1 MSCCCVML
9 QYTVFHAQS
18 DLGHLCVAIYCVFLL
33 FCNVPILG
41 SVLFCVTNKH
51 HPVMRL
57 QAVYITLK
65 QIQGL
70 DVTRANRFLD
80 SQVAVTIETGFT
92 TGNQQCSSIAND
104 GSKQKIMHDLVVKI
118 FDFPKFTPRLS
129 SGLTSAVLACCKV
142 GKI

>member
-1 MSCCCVML
+1 
-9 QYTVFHAQS
+9 
-18 DLGHLCVAIYCVFLL
+18 
-33 FCNVPILG
+33 
-41 SVLFCVTNKH
+41 
-51 HPVMRL
+51 MRL

-92 TGNQQCSSIAND
+92 TGNQQCSSIADD

-142 GKI
+142 GKV